1 MDRYKVCVLG
11 GSGFI
16 GAEICRLAVAMG
28 HEVISVSRGGRPALD
43 EPWLEGVT
51 WVGAHVLDT
60 DEWAGHLQDCE
71 ALVHSVGIVDEV
83 PHERQTFAHLH
94 RDSVQL
100 AAEAA
105 QSAEV
110 PKFVFLSAAKAP
122 PSLPH
127 AYLQTKL
134 DAEATLQASSLSF
147 AILRPIRV
155 CGSNGALSPGGAGV
169 MAAAAAEHTPL
180 RQWAEQTRGLRREKV
195 AMAALRAALQPE
207 TSGVLEV
214 AEIDHLGDAMFIQ

>member
-28 HEVISVSRGGRPALD
+28 HEVVSVSRGGRPAID
-43 EPWLEGVT
+43 EPWVEGVT
-51 WVGAHVLDT
+51 WVAANVLDT
-60 DEWAGHLQDCE
+60 DQWVDHLEGCE
-71 ALVHSVGIVDEV
+71 ALVHSVGIVDEE
-83 PHERQTFAHLH
+83 PDRRQTFAKIH

-100 AAEAA
+100 AADAA
-105 QSAEV
+105 EKAGV

-127 AYLQTKL
+127 AYLQSKL
-134 DAEATLQASSLSF
+134 DAEATLQASNLSY
-147 AILRPIRV
+147 AILRPVRV
-155 CGSNGALSPGGAGV
+155 CGADGALSSGGAGV
-169 MAAAAAEHTPL
+169 MAAAERAPL
-180 RQWAEQTRGLRREKV
+180 RQWAQETRGLRREKV

-207 TSGVLEV
+207 TRGVLEV